1 MNITKKFMVIYERII
16 IIFKKKNKRSSN
28 RTSKL

>member
-16 IIFKKKNKRSSN
+16 IIFKKNKRSSN